1 MNFDDKNIITKS
13 NKAIVTNQLSER
25 NNNLAVTSLV
35 LGIISFLFCWTIIVP
50 IIIGIIGT
58 IIGFISLGKKRD
70 GTKIAIAGTV
80 LSIIGL
86 LASTIF
92 LALYIIASF
101 ID

>member
-13 NKAIVTNQLSER
+13 NKAIVTNQLPPR
-25 NNNLAVTSLV
+25 NNNLAITSLV
-35 LGIISFLFCWTIIVP
+35 LGIISFLLCWAFVIP
-50 IIIGIIGT
+50 IIIGIIGI
-58 IIGFISLGKKRD
+58 IIGFISLAKKHN

-86 LASTIF
+86 LIGTLF